1 MKLYLKSAFLLP
13 LLMGACMSTYA
24 DSPLTSTNIAEFYT
38 EHDIVEYALEK
49 QVLDQRVLDYLLND
63 KQPLD
68 VKAAVINALSWTSA
82 IDRYPDLLNGLTKK
96 YGTGDVT
103 QFSPGDLAC
112 LAYLSAMDDYFDVLE
127 EAQWITLAMEKQ
139 PESTTIRMLYAMIM
153 GQLAMDFD
161 WCAVWEYTRLALQG
175 LPEVR
180 DMKTA
185 AIQNIVDYTI
195 LYKSSCDVE

>member
-96 YGTGDVT
+96 YGT
-103 QFSPGDLAC
+103 
-112 LAYLSAMDDYFDVLE
+112 
-127 EAQWITLAMEKQ
+127 
-139 PESTTIRMLYAMIM
+139 
-153 GQLAMDFD
+153 
-161 WCAVWEYTRLALQG
+161 
-175 LPEVR
+175 
-180 DMKTA
+180 
-185 AIQNIVDYTI
+185 
-195 LYKSSCDVE
+195 

>member
-1 MKLYLKSAFLLP
+1 MNLQLKSVLLLSLLVGAFTS
-13 LLMGACMSTYA
+13 AYA

-38 EHDIVEYALEK
+38 EHDIVEYALEN
-49 QVLDQRVLDYLLND
+49 QVMDQRILDYLMDDNR
-63 KQPLD
+63 PLD

-82 IDRYPDLLNGLTKK
+82 LDRYQDLLNGLTKK

-139 PESTTIRMLYAMIM
+139 QESATIRMLYAMIM